1 MRILLIRHGDPD
13 YVQDSLTETGK
24 TEASL
29 LAKRM
34 VREKIDDFYVS
45 PLGRA
50 RRTAAPTLAALNA
63 DAQELDWL
71 QEFPDILD
79 VNDDPLL
86 QKAFPDTPKGEDGRF
101 CPRIFWD
108 QIPST
113 WRNDPR
119 YYSVDQIGET
129 PPGKAGGMQAVY
141 DRVCTEFDALL
152 KQYGYERDGYLYRT
166 KQGTNQTIA
175 LFCHY
180 GVSCVMLSHLWNV
193 SPFVL
198 WGGIVMAPSSVT
210 ELYTE
215 EREKGIAVFRAT
227 KIGDTSHLYVAGQ
240 KPSFAARFCSVYEN
254 ADERH

>member
-13 YVQDSLTETGK
+13 YICDSLTETGK
-24 TEASL
+24 REASL
-29 LAKRM
+29 LSVRM
-34 VREKIDDFYVS
+34 AGEKADDFYVS

-50 RRTAAPTLAALNA
+50 RQTAAPTLDALGA
-63 DAQELDWL
+63 DARVLDWL
-71 QEFPDILD
+71 EEFPDVLD
-79 VNDDPLL
+79 VNDDAFL

-101 CPRIFWD
+101 RTRIFWD

-119 YYSVDQIGET
+119 YYEVDRIGET
-129 PPGKAGGMQAVY
+129 QPGKAGGIQAVY
-141 DRVCTEFDALL
+141 DRVCTGFDALL
-152 KQYGYERDGYLYRT
+152 KQYGYLRDGNLYRT
-166 KQGTNQTIA
+166 EQGTNQTIA

-180 GVSCVMLSHLWNV
+180 GVSCVILSHLWNV

-198 WGGIVMAPSSVT
+198 WGSIVMAPSSVT

-215 EREKGIAVFRAT
+215 EREKGFAIFRAT
-227 KIGDTSHLYVAGQ
+227 KIGDVSHLYVVGQ